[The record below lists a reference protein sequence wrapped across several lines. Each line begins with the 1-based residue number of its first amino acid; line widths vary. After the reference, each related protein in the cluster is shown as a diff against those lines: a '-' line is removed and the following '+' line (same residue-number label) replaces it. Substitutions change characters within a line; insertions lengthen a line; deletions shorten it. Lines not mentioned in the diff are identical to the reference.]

1 MSVVTWYPARQ
12 CHGGTQIN
20 QANISTSPPESPED
34 TADGNSKDHHIQKP
48 GGASVSS
55 PAYLP
60 GPRDGYV
67 GVGVDGKAGG
77 NQASVEHVNDPG
89 FVAHVAGVVGIAV
102 VPGALVS
109 ADLGGRLVIRGP
121 DKFIGE

>member
-20 QANISTSPPESPED
+20 QANISTSPRESPED
-34 TADGNSKDHHIQKP
+34 TADGNKKYNNITKP
-48 GGASVSS
+48 GDAPVSS
-55 PAYLP
+55 PATLT
-60 GPRDGYV
+60 GPRDGPV

-77 NQASVEHVNDPG
+77 NRANVEHVNDPG

-102 VPGALVS
+102 IPGALVS
-109 ADLGGRLVIRGP
+109 ADLGGRLVVRGP
-121 DKFIGE
+121 ETFIGE